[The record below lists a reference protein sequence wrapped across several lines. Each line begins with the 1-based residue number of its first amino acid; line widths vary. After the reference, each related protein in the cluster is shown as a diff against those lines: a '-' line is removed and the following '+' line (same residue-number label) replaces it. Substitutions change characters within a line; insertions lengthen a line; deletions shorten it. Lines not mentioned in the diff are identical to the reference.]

1 VTDAGLEALA
11 KHPSLKQ
18 LWLTNTDVTDRSIE
32 VLASIPKLER
42 IEASG
47 SLSVEGYQD
56 LIKKKPR
63 LRKP

>member
-1 VTDAGLEALA
+1 
-11 KHPSLKQ
+11 LKQ